1 MSPILIALAAVFGAV
16 IGSFAGCC
24 IYRIPR
30 GQYYTYSDEELEALG
45 DNIPP
50 PVPFNHPPR
59 SACPHCNTQLLWW
72 HNIPMVSWLLLKG
85 RCNFCGQSI
94 PFRYFLVEGLTSLA
108 ATATLIRFGATPT
121 AVIIF
126 ALLVA
131 LIILTFIDIDWFI
144 LPDVITL
151 YGSLVA
157 FIIVVINQFFSIF
170 TDPIVADLWG
180 SLYGVLAGAGFLY
193 FVAQLYL
200 WIRKIDGLGL
210 GDVKL
215 LLMTGILLG
224 AESSIYAIF
233 VGSIIGCIGGS
244 FILLIQKKGISQSYI
259 PFGPYLA
266 GAICLYLFTGTWVL
280 QKFSQL
286 VGLFIIPLIGL

>member
-1 MSPILIALAAVFGAV
+1 
-16 IGSFAGCC
+16 
-24 IYRIPR
+24 
-30 GQYYTYSDEELEALG
+30 
-45 DNIPP
+45 
-50 PVPFNHPPR
+50 
-59 SACPHCNTQLLWW
+59 
-72 HNIPMVSWLLLKG
+72 MVSWLLLKG
-85 RCNFCGQSI
+85 RCNFCHEKI

-108 ATATLIRFGATPT
+108 ATASLLRFGMTPT

-126 ALLVA
+126 ALVVA

-144 LPDVITL
+144 LPDIITL

-157 FIIVVINQFFSIF
+157 FVIAVINQFFSIF

-180 SLYGVLAGAGFLY
+180 SLYGVLSGAGFLY
-193 FVAQLYL
+193 VVAQLYL

-215 LLMTGILLG
+215 LMMTGILLG
-224 AESSIYAIF
+224 LESSIYAVFI
-233 VGSIIGCIGGS
+233 GSIIGCIGGS
-244 FILLIQKKGISQSYI
+244 ITLLIQKKGLSQSYI

-266 GAICLYLFTGTWVL
+266 VAICLYLFTGTWLL

-286 VGLFIIPLIGL
+286 VSLFLMPLIGL